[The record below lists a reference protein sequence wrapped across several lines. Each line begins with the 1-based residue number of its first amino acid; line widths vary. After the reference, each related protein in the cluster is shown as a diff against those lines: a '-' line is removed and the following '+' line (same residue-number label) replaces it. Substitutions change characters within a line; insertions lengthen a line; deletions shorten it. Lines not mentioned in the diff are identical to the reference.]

1 MRIKMFDCEHEI
13 DLEIQVNDWL
23 VGIDDQF
30 IIDIQYR
37 VAVMYDERSQVYC
50 YTCMIIYSDD
60 LEAYLNRHKKG
71 RYKLNVG
78 LNK

>member
-1 MRIKMFDCEHEI
+1 MKIKMFDCEHEI

-23 VGIDDQF
+23 DGIDDQF

-60 LEAYLNRHKKG
+60 LEGYLNYRKKD
-71 RYKLNVG
+71 RYKSNVG
-78 LNK
+78 LYK